1 MAAGEGDSQR
11 PGGDNNMANSEIE
24 IRNMVQQHRA
34 TQAHIKFLIHAVGR
48 LDPQLYQGMADA
60 TSLKNRIA
68 LYRWSLYDF
77 KEAMQRHDETDQRI
91 FEGRR
96 SLAGI
101 LKEHRGIMEQISNA
115 ITLMESAINNTLFR
129 EELNVYLVKT
139 TLAVNKICETIE
151 LHLAGEDELVRQ
163 LQKTSPARTR

>member
-1 MAAGEGDSQR
+1 MAGEGDKKT
-11 PGGDNNMANSEIE
+11 GGDNNMANSDIE
-24 IRNMVQQHRA
+24 IRNLVQQHQS
-34 TQAHIKFLIHAVGR
+34 TQAHLKFLIHSVGR
-48 LDPQLYQGMADA
+48 LDPQLCREIADA

-77 KEAMQRHDETDQRI
+77 KEAMQRHDELDRRI

-96 SLAGI
+96 SLAVI
-101 LKEHRGIMEQISNA
+101 LKEHQGILEQISSA
-115 ITLMESAINNTLFR
+115 IVLAESAVNNTMSR

-151 LHLAGEDELVRQ
+151 LHLAREDELVRQ
-163 LQKTSPARTR
+163 HQKPSPTPGR

>member
-1 MAAGEGDSQR
+1 MAS
-11 PGGDNNMANSEIE
+11 SETE
-24 IRNMVQQHRA
+24 IRNIVQQHRA
-34 TQAHIKFLIHAVGR
+34 TQAHLKFLIHAAGR

-77 KEAMQRHDETDQRI
+77 KEAMQRHEETDKRV

-96 SLAGI
+96 ALTGI
-101 LKEHRGIMEQISNA
+101 LKEHQAIMDQISGA
-115 ITLMESAINNTLFR
+115 IALMESAINNTLFR

-139 TLAVNKICETIE
+139 TLSVNKICEMIE
-151 LHLAGEDELVRQ
+151 AHLAREEELVKSH
-163 LQKTSPARTR
+163 QKTSSARAR